1 MAKKNTNAKE
11 ILTIIFVL
19 LGGAAFTAASLCI
32 YYLVKP
38 RNPWVLS
45 AICAADVLYSYFTM
59 CFFTKFS
66 ERENKWLL
74 KSLLLTVGYLALF
87 IVVATLFMAF
97 STTSIDFLRNH
108 ILGIVCYA
116 FFTAPC
122 AIIVVT
128 VLIIGLAYS

>member
-45 AICAADVLYSYFTM
+45 AICAADLLYTFFSM
-59 CFFTKFS
+59 CLFTKFS
-66 ERENKWLL
+66 EMGNKWLL

-87 IVVATLFMAF
+87 LVVATLFMVF
-97 STTSIDFLRNH
+97 SDAIDFLKSN
-108 ILGIVCYA
+108 ILGIVCYS

-122 AIIVVT
+122 AFIVVAFFI
-128 VLIIGLAYS
+128 LCLAYG